1 MLRKHSLLCY
11 SHLCYSWLATN
22 FKPDRPLTTSSD
34 KSGLDTTTPVHHVTT
49 SLAQTRLFDS
59 RVCCSEAVGW
69 HWLDVYAAQAREKAS
84 SSDVTSDA
92 KQETNKDDDVKDD
105 VTDDKRAAAASTA
118 DADRQD
124 HACQPEAEQQ
134 TIKAKSS
141 TLEG

>member
-1 MLRKHSLLCY
+1 MA
-11 SHLCYSWLATN
+11 LA
-22 FKPDRPLTTSSD
+22 
-34 KSGLDTTTPVHHVTT
+34 G
-49 SLAQTRLFDS
+49 
-59 RVCCSEAVGW
+59 CI
-69 HWLDVYAAQAREKAS
+69 VYAAQAREKAS

-105 VTDDKRAAAASTA
+105 VTDGKRAAAASTA

-124 HACQPEAEQQ
+124 NACQQEQQ